1 MHSLFHSKRLG
12 GIAIGGI
19 ALSLPLGLG
28 VVTAAQ
34 AAPAPDIKVTQNS
47 SDAVVDFDGIAC
59 SSNDTGFVSDN
70 QFYRRFDLSQYG
82 AANGFTVSKM
92 TAGVEV
98 GDSSDGTV
106 PGDFKIYAM
115 DHSVGA
121 NFTVAD
127 LGTALASVPVNF
139 FTATGDTLISAP
151 ITATVP
157 AGKDMVI
164 EVSVD
169 EAATDQTFYPG
180 ANEAPETGPTYLTS
194 AGCGITA
201 PTTLADIGFDGLANV
216 FWVNGKT
223 TDCKNAEASVTSAT
237 AAAATASQ
245 AVTKASGDV
254 AKAKKK
260 LKKAKK
266 SHNANKI
273 KKAKKKLK
281 KAKQSLKAAQ
291 AASAA
296 ANAALATA
304 TATQGTKCAQPALPQ
319 APVRPAQSSSH
330 HPSTGATNGFSLST
344 SRS

>member
-139 FTATGDTLISAP
+139 FAATGDTLISAP

-180 ANEAPETGPTYLTS
+180 ADEARQIPARPTSRRPGAGSPPRRRWPTS
-194 AGCGITA
+194 ASTVW
-201 PTTLADIGFDGLANV
+201 PT
-216 FWVNGKT
+216 
-223 TDCKNAEASVTSAT
+223 S
-237 AAAATASQ
+237 
-245 AVTKASGDV
+245 SG
-254 AKAKKK
+254 
-260 LKKAKK
+260 
-266 SHNANKI
+266 
-273 KKAKKKLK
+273 
-281 KAKQSLKAAQ
+281 
-291 AASAA
+291 
-296 ANAALATA
+296 
-304 TATQGTKCAQPALPQ
+304 
-319 APVRPAQSSSH
+319 
-330 HPSTGATNGFSLST
+330 STGRPRTARTPRRPSP
-344 SRS
+344 RQPRPPPPHRRP